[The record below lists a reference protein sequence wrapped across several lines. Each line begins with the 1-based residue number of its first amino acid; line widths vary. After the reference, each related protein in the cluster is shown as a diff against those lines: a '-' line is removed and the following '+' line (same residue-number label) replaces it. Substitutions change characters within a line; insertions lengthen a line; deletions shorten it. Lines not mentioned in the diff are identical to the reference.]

1 MKNMSLVKN
10 EMPMQDAEVRNKNF
24 LEVELGYTP
33 EMAISEAQRCLDC
46 KNKPCDNID
55 FSVVKNGFNFVIP
68 KGSEMK
74 FKQDTILQ

>member
-46 KNKPCDNID
+46 KNKPC
-55 FSVVKNGFNFVIP
+55 VGGCPVKISIP
-68 KGSEMK
+68 SS
-74 FKQDTILQ
+74 TVSTA